1 MIKLYIPKIFIIG
14 FLQNSAKP
22 KIEEIIDTEGK
33 KLILQDLNISKKVK
47 DTIENLDIKEVHG
60 IIDDL
65 AAQHL
70 VAIQV
75 LGFILG
81 GAIGLLQ
88 LLL

>member
-1 MIKLYIPKIFIIG
+1 MAAGLSIKVD
-14 FLQNSAKP
+14 
-22 KIEEIIDTEGK
+22 KIEEFINNNANEM
-33 KLILQDLNISKKVK
+33 ILKELNISKMVK
-47 DTIENLDIKEVHG
+47 ETMDKLDIKKVHE

-88 LLL
+88 LLF

>member
-1 MIKLYIPKIFIIG
+1 M
-14 FLQNSAKP
+14 
-22 KIEEIIDTEGK
+22 
-33 KLILQDLNISKKVK
+33 K

>member
-1 MIKLYIPKIFIIG
+1 M
-14 FLQNSAKP
+14 
-22 KIEEIIDTEGK
+22 
-33 KLILQDLNISKKVK
+33 VK
-47 DTIENLDIKEVHG
+47 ETMDKLDIKKVHE

-88 LLL
+88 LLF